1 MENCFEQNNKIERYI
16 PYFYYQG
23 TFFITKYLCGSIVKN
38 KSTIKEASI
47 VNIASIVGK
56 VYIYYCCFK
65 WCHYCLDDETRIKNN
80 FHFFQTGNIGQANYT
95 ASKAGVVGLTKTTA
109 LEFAKYFKF
118 KLNIPM

>member
-56 VYIYYCCFK
+56 VYIY
-65 WCHYCLDDETRIKNN
+65 I
-80 FHFFQTGNIGQANYT
+80 I
-95 ASKAGVVGLTKTTA
+95 VV
-109 LEFAKYFKF
+109 
-118 KLNIPM
+118 LNDAITVLMMKQE